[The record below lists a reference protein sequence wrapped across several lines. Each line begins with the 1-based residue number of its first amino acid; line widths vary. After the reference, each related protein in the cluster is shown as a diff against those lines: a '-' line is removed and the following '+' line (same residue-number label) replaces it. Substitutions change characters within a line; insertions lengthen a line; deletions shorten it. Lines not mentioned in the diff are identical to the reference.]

1 MANYFT
7 LVINGMIKALFILH
21 ININKLRSVVVVIEP
36 LKIAQSGCATM
47 RASSTGGDNRR
58 GLPERRITKSE
69 D

>member
-21 ININKLRSVVVVIEP
+21 ININKVRSVVVVIEP
-36 LKIAQSGCATM
+36 LKNAHSGCATM
-47 RASSTGGDNRR
+47 RASSSGSDNRR
-58 GLPERRITKSE
+58 GVPERRITKNE